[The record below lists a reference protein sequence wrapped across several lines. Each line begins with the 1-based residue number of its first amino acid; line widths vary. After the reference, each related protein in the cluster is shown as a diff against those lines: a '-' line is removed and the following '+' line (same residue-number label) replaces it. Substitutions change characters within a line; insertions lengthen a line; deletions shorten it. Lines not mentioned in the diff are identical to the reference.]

1 MLPSFTVLHCISN
14 RVYFPRNINQ
24 VKMMRWK
31 LARLEAFFF
40 FTTSYVGNL
49 GFWGSEYPE
58 GSMSTGIAT

>member
-40 FTTSYVGNL
+40 L
-49 GFWGSEYPE
+49 PHHMLEIWGFGDLS
-58 GSMSTGIAT
+58 IRKVQCLQV